1 MQRTAFSGVSRML
14 AKRFAEVTRY
24 AILPVLLLALL
35 GLTFLLR
42 GTPFQKAFPYYH
54 TAVLYAAM
62 VVLERVFSY
71 SRRVSQQHM
80 IWRDL
85 ISTAVETFIAGA
97 ILGAIVLPVLHYFP
111 NAFLGRRFIFGLSNQ
126 LGPMWLQVLMVFLLI
141 SFFSYWVH
149 RFEHTNAFMWKLHG
163 YHHSV
168 TNLQISNVLVSNPFE
183 WAIRNVMGGLILS
196 IVGFNP
202 IAVVIA
208 GGFNIY
214 GDFSHCGGDLKGGW
228 LNYFFNTPEV
238 HRWHHS
244 TEFPDDPK
252 FRYGCNYGVGVSF
265 WDILFGTFYLPKDEK
280 GAVVSPR
287 FLGHPEGY
295 PDEPNYLKILL
306 GARAFPALE
315 RLFDRNRRGAAS
327 VPAE

>member
-1 MQRTAFSGVSRML
+1 ML
-14 AKRFAEVTRY
+14 AKRFSELTRY
-24 AILPVLLLALL
+24 AILPVLMIVLI
-35 GLTFLLR
+35 GVTFLMR
-42 GTPFQKAFPYYH
+42 GGAFVHSVPIYH
-54 TAVLYAAM
+54 TVLLYCALI
-62 VVLERVFSY
+62 VLERVFTY
-71 SRRVSQQHM
+71 RNAVSQRHM

-85 ISTAVETFIAGA
+85 ISTAVEMFVAGGIMA
-97 ILGAIVLPVLHYFP
+97 AVVLPVLHYFP
-111 NAFLGRRFIFGLSNQ
+111 NAFLGRRFLFGLSDQ
-126 LGPMWLQVLMVFLLI
+126 LGPLWVQVLTVLLLI

-149 RFEHTNAFMWKLHG
+149 RFEHTNEFMWKLHG

-168 TNLQISNVLVSNPFE
+168 TSLQISNVLVSNPFE
-183 WAIRNVMGGLILS
+183 WAIRNVLGGLILS

-202 IAVVIA
+202 IAIVIA
-208 GGFNIY
+208 GGLNIY

-228 LNYFFNTPEV
+228 LNYVFNTPEV

-265 WDILFGTFYLPKDEK
+265 WDILFGTFYLPKDEM
-280 GAVVSPR
+280 GQVVAPAR
-287 FLGHPEGY
+287 LGHPSGY

-306 GARAFPALE
+306 AARAFPSIE
-315 RLFDRNRRGAAS
+315 RLFDRKKDDLSS

>member
-1 MQRTAFSGVSRML
+1 ML
-14 AKRFAEVTRY
+14 AKKFAELTRY
-24 AILPVLLLALL
+24 AILPVLLIVLAAMPHVMK
-35 GLTFLLR
+35 
-42 GTPFQKAFPYYH
+42 GTAVARAFPYYH
-54 TAVLYAAM
+54 TFLLYFAM
-62 VVLERVFSY
+62 IALERVFTY
-71 SRRVSQQHM
+71 SRAVSQRHM

-85 ISTAVETFIAGA
+85 ISTAVETFVAGGMMA
-97 ILGAIVLPVLHYFP
+97 AIVLPVLHYFP
-111 NAFLGRRFIFGLSNQ
+111 NAFLGRRFLFGLSNQ
-126 LGPMWLQVLMVFLLI
+126 LGPLWLQVLTVFLLI

-149 RFEHTNAFMWKLHG
+149 RWQHTSEFWWKLHG

-168 TNLQISNVLVSNPFE
+168 TSLQISNVLVSNPLE
-183 WAIRNVMGGLILS
+183 WALRNVLGGLILG

-202 IAVVIA
+202 IAIVIA
-208 GGFNIY
+208 GGLNIY

-238 HRWHHS
+238 HRWHHAV
-244 TEFPDDPK
+244 EFPDDPK

-280 GAVVSPR
+280 GHVISPSR
-287 FLGHPEGY
+287 LGHPSGY

-306 GARAFPALE
+306 AVRAFPSIE
-315 RLFDRNRRGAAS
+315 RLFDRKKDDLSS